1 MNPRGLFLACVSCIS
16 MSLANADEERRVAVI
31 DLSGSALLATEA
43 SRSVLDYV
51 VQCALPDGTT
61 AEAKYLDQEFQ
72 FRGAMGIAPDW
83 RARALTNEEQAAV
96 SACLLARTNAFGV
109 PVQISLRS
117 GEGPLAQLSSF
128 ATSEAERRTFPVF
141 EGAFFGNV
149 FLRTPH
155 AYTCRGDT
163 SGSTER
169 VLRRFKR
176 ICTLPT
182 EQRTPEGRPVSACGF
197 IVLGRCDDPDVK
209 RIKADYANAVAEV
222 YLPIE

>member
-1 MNPRGLFLACVSCIS
+1 MNPRGLFLACVCYFS

-31 DLSGSALLATEA
+31 DLSGSALLATDA

-51 VQCALPDGTT
+51 VQCALPDGAT
-61 AEAKYLDQEFQ
+61 AEATYLDQEFQ
-72 FRGAMGIAPDW
+72 FRGAMGIAPEW
-83 RARALTNEEQAAV
+83 RSRALTDEEQAAV

-109 PVQISLRS
+109 PVRISLRS
-117 GEGPLAQLSSF
+117 SEGPLAQLSSF
-128 ATSEAERRTFPVF
+128 ATSETERHTFPVF

-149 FLRTPH
+149 FLQAPH

-163 SGSTER
+163 SVSAER
-169 VLRRFKR
+169 ALRRSKR

-182 EQRTPEGRPVSACGF
+182 EQRTPEGRPFSACGF
-197 IVLGRCDDPDVK
+197 VVLGRCDDPDVK
-209 RIKADYANAVAEV
+209 RFKAEYANAVAEV